1 MNIDLRGVRYEVIHR
16 GEGKPVLCLHG
27 FTGNAHW
34 VDSLP
39 ALPIRLVSPSLLQHG
54 ATEHPSVNRSTMS
67 QQVKDLSRLLDT
79 DDRPWT
85 VVGYSLGGRIAL
97 TLAACDERVEHVIGI
112 STTPGLLTSKERA
125 ARRRQDA
132 ELAQLIE
139 TEGIAAFVNRWEN
152 LPLWRQTED
161 MKRSLR
167 KDRLAQHPNALA
179 NSLRSIGTGHMPS
192 LWGTL
197 QRLPRT
203 DLIVGTDDLKFKA
216 IAKHMQE
223 ERPDIKIYE
232 ISNAGHAPHI
242 ENASEFGTIIKK
254 LILGGI

>member
-16 GEGKPVLCLHG
+16 GEGRPVLFLHG

-54 ATEHPSVNRSTMS
+54 ATEYPSVNRSTMS
-67 QQVKDLSRLLDT
+67 QQIKDLSHLLDT

-97 TLAACDERVEHVIGI
+97 TLAACDKRVEHVIGI
-112 STTPGLLTSKERA
+112 STTPGLLSSKERIS
-125 ARRRQDA
+125 RRRQDA
-132 ELAQLIE
+132 ELAHFIE
-139 TEGIAAFVNRWEN
+139 TEGLVAFVKRWEN
-152 LPLWRQTED
+152 LPLWRQTEE

-167 KDRLAQHPNALA
+167 QDRLAQHPVALA
-179 NSLRSIGTGHMPS
+179 DSLRAIGTGHMPS
-192 LWGTL
+192 LWGKL
-197 QRLPRT
+197 HHLPRT
-203 DLIVGTDDLKFKA
+203 DLIVGAEDLKFKA
-216 IAKHMQE
+216 IARNIQE
-223 ERPDIKIYE
+223 ERPDFKIYE